1 MVKKE
6 GCPTKDKSE
15 KAGKKQIECE
25 GRKKLY
31 CKLFI
36 FESACYHD
44 SNRYGESC
52 AVQRRSRMVYV
63 ENELIGRRLERIRKR
78 MGYELSDMAEIL
90 GVSTGQYRKIE
101 RGIYGLDV
109 KKILI
114 LYSKL
119 QIDPLYLLTGNRRKD
134 SAYVPYGA
142 QDNNSLVCEL
152 LDYCRTKLTEDT
164 EE

>member
-1 MVKKE
+1 
-6 GCPTKDKSE
+6 
-15 KAGKKQIECE
+15 
-25 GRKKLY
+25 
-31 CKLFI
+31 
-36 FESACYHD
+36 
-44 SNRYGESC
+44 
-52 AVQRRSRMVYV
+52 MVYV

-78 MGYELSDMAEIL
+78 MGYGLADMAEIL
-90 GVSTGQYRKIE
+90 DVSSGQYRKIE

-134 SAYVPYGA
+134 AAYVPYRA

-164 EE
+164 EDD